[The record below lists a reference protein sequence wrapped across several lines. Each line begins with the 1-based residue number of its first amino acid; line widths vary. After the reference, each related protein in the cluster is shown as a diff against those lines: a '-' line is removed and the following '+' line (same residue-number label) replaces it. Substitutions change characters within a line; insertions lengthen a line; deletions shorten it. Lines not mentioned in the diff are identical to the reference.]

1 MKKILLFALLC
12 LMTSAHAER
21 SPADLMNTSQT
32 DSAVTFAYCLG
43 YYDSLT
49 REAAN
54 SDLIRFF
61 DRNSKD
67 LGAPMPFSQM
77 AAFTEG
83 QQDGLMREASVQ
95 TQLFCTGVVQ
105 GTVEAMQ
112 QENKS
117 DLPDEPMP
125 VQVGPE
131 PDVQT
136 PDLAYCL
143 GYYATASGRGEAFST
158 LFGDEAQENGTPSL
172 MESPPY
178 AKGVEDANKEHN
190 PNLLMQCMDQLTAY
204 LDQIESSQEEQTQ
217 SKQNKLEK

>member
-1 MKKILLFALLC
+1 MIKYLLFALLC
-12 LMTSAHAER
+12 LMTSAQAER
-21 SPADLMNTSQT
+21 SPADLMNISQT

-61 DRNSKD
+61 DRNSKV

-95 TQLFCTGVVQ
+95 TQLFCTGLVQ
-105 GTVEAMQ
+105 GAVEAMQ
-112 QENKS
+112 MTQQDKPA
-117 DLPDEPMP
+117 LPDEPMP

-143 GYYATASGRGEAFST
+143 GYYATASGRGETFST

-172 MESPPY
+172 MESPLY

-204 LDQIESSQEEQTQ
+204 LDQIESSQEE
-217 SKQNKLEK
+217 

>member
-12 LMTSAHAER
+12 LMTSAQAER
-21 SPADLMNTSQT
+21 SPADLMNISQT

-61 DRNSKD
+61 DGNSKA

-95 TQLFCTGVVQ
+95 TQLFCTGLVQ
-105 GTVEAMQ
+105 GAVEAMQ
-112 QENKS
+112 MTQQDKPA
-117 DLPDEPMP
+117 LPDEPMP

-143 GYYATASGRGEAFST
+143 GYYATASGRGETFST
-158 LFGDEAQENGTPSL
+158 LFGDEVQENGTPSL
-172 MESPPY
+172 MESPLY

-204 LDQIESSQEEQTQ
+204 LDQIESSQEE
-217 SKQNKLEK
+217 

>member
-1 MKKILLFALLC
+1 MKKLILFALMVWVLPVQ
-12 LMTSAHAER
+12 AER
-21 SPADLMNTSQT
+21 SPSDLMNVSKT
-32 DSAVTFAYCLG
+32 DSSVTFAYCLG

-49 REAAN
+49 RDAQN

-61 DRNSKD
+61 DRNSKA

-77 AAFTEG
+77 VAFTEG

-95 TQLFCTGVVQ
+95 TQLFCTGLVQ

-112 QENKS
+112 PENKT

-131 PDVQT
+131 PEGQE

-143 GYYATASGRGEAFST
+143 GYYATASGRGETFST

-172 MESPPY
+172 MESPLY
-178 AKGVEDANKEHN
+178 AQGVEDANKASN
-190 PNLLMQCMDQLTAY
+190 PNLLMQCMDKLTAY

>member
-1 MKKILLFALLC
+1 MKKYLLFALLC
-12 LMTSAHAER
+12 LVTSVRAER
-21 SPADLMNTSQT
+21 SPVDLMNTSRT

-61 DRNSKD
+61 DGNSKA

-83 QQDGLMREASVQ
+83 QQDGLMREVSVQ
-95 TQLFCTGVVQ
+95 TQLFCTGLVQ
-105 GTVEAMQ
+105 GAVEAMQ
-112 QENKS
+112 MTQENKP
-117 DLPDEPMP
+117 DLPAEPVP
-125 VQVGPE
+125 VEVGPE

-143 GYYATASGRGEAFST
+143 GYYATASGRGETFSS
-158 LFGDEAQENGTPSL
+158 LFGDEASANGGPRLT
-172 MESPPY
+172 ESPQY

-190 PNLLMQCMDQLTAY
+190 PNLLMQCMDQLTTY
-204 LDQIESSQEEQTQ
+204 LDQIESSQKEQTQ
-217 SKQNKLEK
+217 PQ